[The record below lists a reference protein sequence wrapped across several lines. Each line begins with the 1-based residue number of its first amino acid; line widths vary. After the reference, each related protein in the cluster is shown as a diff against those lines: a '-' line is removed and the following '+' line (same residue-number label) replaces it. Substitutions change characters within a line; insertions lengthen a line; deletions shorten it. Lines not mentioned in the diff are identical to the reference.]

1 MISMKVSVVTP
12 NYNGKDFLY
21 AYFESLIKNSN
32 EIGEVIIVDNGSR
45 DGSQEF
51 IRNYREKVDFP
62 IVLIENSQNLGFA
75 EAVNQGIS
83 KARYDY
89 IFSLNNDTVVEKSA
103 ILELLNLLNTEE
115 RIFSVSS
122 KMVQFN
128 NPKLIDDA
136 GDDYTLLAYTKKRG
150 NNQNL
155 NKFIEVSEVFS
166 SCAGAALYRKDL
178 LEELGGFD
186 SEFFAYMEDV
196 DLGYRARING
206 YKNMFCPN
214 AVVYHIGSATTGS
227 QYNEFKVRLAA
238 RNNVWVVY
246 KNLPI
251 PQKIVNI
258 LFLFLGFLIKYVFFL
273 KKGFGPIYLNGLKE
287 GLRTRNK
294 IKKVEFKSKN
304 WKNYFKI
311 EYELIKNT
319 FKLLKR

>member
-1 MISMKVSVVTP
+1 MKVSVVTP

-32 EIGEVIIVDNGSR
+32 EIGEVIIVDNGST

-83 KARYDY
+83 KARHDY
-89 IFSLNNDTVVEKSA
+89 VFSLNNDTVVEKSA
-103 ILELLNLLNTEE
+103 ILELLNLLNTDE
-115 RIFSVSS
+115 RIFSASS

-128 NPKLIDDA
+128 NHELIDDA

-206 YKNMFCPN
+206 YKNLFCPN

-273 KKGFGPIYLNGLKE
+273 KKGFGPTYLNGLKE
-287 GLRTRNK
+287 GLKTRNK
-294 IKKVEFKSKN
+294 IKKVEFRSKN

>member
-32 EIGEVIIVDNGSR
+32 EIGEVIIVDNGST

-51 IRNYREKVDFP
+51 IRNYRENVDFP

-89 IFSLNNDTVVEKSA
+89 VFSLNNDTVVEKSA
-103 ILELLNLLNTEE
+103 ILELLTLLNTDEM
-115 RIFSVSS
+115 IFSASS

-128 NPKLIDDA
+128 SPDLIDDA

-206 YKNMFCPN
+206 YKNLFCPN

-273 KKGFGPIYLNGLKE
+273 KKGFGPTYLNGLKE
-287 GLRTRNK
+287 GLKTRNK

>member
-103 ILELLNLLNTEE
+103 ILELLNLLNTDG

-128 NPKLIDDA
+128 NPELIDDA

-155 NKFIEVSEVFS
+155 NNFIEVSEIFS

-178 LEELGGFD
+178 LEELDGFD

-206 YKNMFCPN
+206 YKNLFCPN
-214 AVVYHIGSATTGS
+214 AIVYHIGSATTGS

-238 RNNVWVVY
+238 RNNVLVVY
-246 KNLPI
+246 KNLPTL
-251 PQKIVNI
+251 QKIVNI
-258 LFLFLGFLIKYVFFL
+258 LFLFLGFLIKYLFFL
-273 KKGFGPIYLNGLKE
+273 KKGFGPIYLEGLKE
-287 GLRTRNK
+287 GLKTRNK

>member
-1 MISMKVSVVTP
+1 MKVSVVTP

-21 AYFESLIKNSN
+21 AYFESLNKNSN
-32 EIGEVIIVDNGSR
+32 EIGEVIIVDNGSN

-103 ILELLNLLNTEE
+103 ILELLNLLNTDG

-122 KMVQFN
+122 KMVRFN
-128 NPKLIDDA
+128 NPELIDDA

-155 NKFIEVSEVFS
+155 NNFIEVSEIFS

-178 LEELGGFD
+178 LEELDGFD

-206 YKNMFCPN
+206 YKNLFCPN
-214 AVVYHIGSATTGS
+214 AIVYHIGSATTGS

-258 LFLFLGFLIKYVFFL
+258 LFLFLGFLIKYLFFL
-273 KKGFGPIYLNGLKE
+273 KKGFGPIYLEGLKE
-287 GLRTRNK
+287 GLKTRNK

>member
-32 EIGEVIIVDNGSR
+32 EIGEVIIVDNGSN

-103 ILELLNLLNTEE
+103 ILELLNLLNTDG

-128 NPKLIDDA
+128 NPELIDDA

-155 NKFIEVSEVFS
+155 NKFIEVSEIFS

-206 YKNMFCPN
+206 YKNLFCPN
-214 AVVYHIGSATTGS
+214 AIVYHIGSATTGS

-238 RNNVWVVY
+238 RNNVLVVY
-246 KNLPI
+246 KNLPTL
-251 PQKIVNI
+251 QKIVNI
-258 LFLFLGFLIKYVFFL
+258 LFLFLGFLIKYLFFL
-273 KKGFGPIYLNGLKE
+273 KKGFGPIYLEGLKE
-287 GLRTRNK
+287 GLKTRNK

>member
-1 MISMKVSVVTP
+1 MKVSVVTP

-21 AYFESLIKNSN
+21 AYFESLNKNSN
-32 EIGEVIIVDNGSR
+32 EIGEVIIVDNGSN

-103 ILELLNLLNTEE
+103 ILELLNLLNTDG

-122 KMVQFN
+122 KMIQFD
-128 NPKLIDDA
+128 NPKLVDDA

-155 NKFIEVSEVFS
+155 NKFIEVSEIFS

-214 AVVYHIGSATTGS
+214 AIVYHIGSATTGS

-258 LFLFLGFLIKYVFFL
+258 LFLFLGFLIKYLFFL
-273 KKGFGPIYLNGLKE
+273 KKGFGPIYLEGLKE

>member
-1 MISMKVSVVTP
+1 MKVSVVTP

-32 EIGEVIIVDNGSR
+32 EIGEVIIVDNGSS

-83 KARYDY
+83 KARHDY
-89 IFSLNNDTVVEKSA
+89 VFSLNNDTVVEKSA
-103 ILELLNLLNTEE
+103 ILELLNLLNTDE
-115 RIFSVSS
+115 RIFSASS

-128 NPKLIDDA
+128 NPELIDDA

-206 YKNMFCPN
+206 YKNLFCPN

-273 KKGFGPIYLNGLKE
+273 KKGFGPTYLNGLKE
-287 GLRTRNK
+287 GLKTRNK
-294 IKKVEFKSKN
+294 IKKVEFRSKN

>member
-32 EIGEVIIVDNGSR
+32 EIGEVIIVDNGSN

-103 ILELLNLLNTEE
+103 ILELLNLLNTDG

-128 NPKLIDDA
+128 NPELIDDA

-155 NKFIEVSEVFS
+155 NNFIEVSEIFS

-178 LEELGGFD
+178 LEELDGFD

-206 YKNMFCPN
+206 YKNLFCPN
-214 AVVYHIGSATTGS
+214 AIVYHIGSATTGS

-258 LFLFLGFLIKYVFFL
+258 LFLFLGFLIKYLFFL
-273 KKGFGPIYLNGLKE
+273 KKGFGPIYLEGLKE
-287 GLRTRNK
+287 GLKTRNK
-294 IKKVEFKSKN
+294 FKKDKFKSKN
-304 WKNYFKI
+304 WKNYYKI

>member
-21 AYFESLIKNSN
+21 AYFESLNKNSN
-32 EIGEVIIVDNGSR
+32 EIGEVIIVDNGSS

-62 IVLIENSQNLGFA
+62 IILIENSQNLGFA

-89 IFSLNNDTVVEKSA
+89 IFSLNNDAVVEKSA
-103 ILELLNLLNTEE
+103 ILELLNLLNTDG

-128 NPKLIDDA
+128 NPELIDDA

-155 NKFIEVSEVFS
+155 NNFIEVSEIFS

-178 LEELGGFD
+178 LEELDGFD

-206 YKNMFCPN
+206 YKNLFCPN
-214 AVVYHIGSATTGS
+214 AIVYHIGSATTGS

-238 RNNVWVVY
+238 RNNVLVVY
-246 KNLPI
+246 KNLPTL
-251 PQKIVNI
+251 QKIVNI
-258 LFLFLGFLIKYVFFL
+258 LFLFLGFLIKYLFFL
-273 KKGFGPIYLNGLKE
+273 KKGFGPIYLEGLKE
-287 GLRTRNK
+287 GLKTRNK

>member
-32 EIGEVIIVDNGSR
+32 EIGEVIIVDNGSN

-103 ILELLNLLNTEE
+103 ILELLNLLNTDG

-128 NPKLIDDA
+128 NPELIDDA
-136 GDDYTLLAYTKKRG
+136 GDDYTLLAYTKKKG

-155 NKFIEVSEVFS
+155 NNFIEVSEIFS

-206 YKNMFCPN
+206 YKNLFCPN
-214 AVVYHIGSATTGS
+214 AIVYHIGSATTGS

-258 LFLFLGFLIKYVFFL
+258 LFLFLGFLIKYLFFL
-273 KKGFGPIYLNGLKE
+273 KKGFGPIYLEGLKE
-287 GLRTRNK
+287 GLKTRNK

>member
-1 MISMKVSVVTP
+1 MKVSVVTP

-32 EIGEVIIVDNGSR
+32 EIGEVIIVDNGSN

-103 ILELLNLLNTEE
+103 ILELLNLLNTDG

-128 NPKLIDDA
+128 NPELIDDA

-155 NKFIEVSEVFS
+155 NKFIEVSEIFS

-206 YKNMFCPN
+206 YKNLFCPN
-214 AVVYHIGSATTGS
+214 AIVYHIGSATTGS

-238 RNNVWVVY
+238 RNNVLVVY
-246 KNLPI
+246 KNLPTL
-251 PQKIVNI
+251 QKIVNI
-258 LFLFLGFLIKYVFFL
+258 LFLFLGFLIKYLFFL
-273 KKGFGPIYLNGLKE
+273 KKGFGPIYLEGLKE
-287 GLRTRNK
+287 GLKTRNK

>member
-32 EIGEVIIVDNGSR
+32 EIGEVIIVDNGSS

-62 IVLIENSQNLGFA
+62 IVLIENNQNLGFA

-83 KARYDY
+83 KARHDY
-89 IFSLNNDTVVEKSA
+89 VFSLNNDTVVEKSA
-103 ILELLNLLNTEE
+103 ILELLNLLNTDE
-115 RIFSVSS
+115 RIFSASS

-128 NPKLIDDA
+128 NPELIDDA

-150 NNQNL
+150 NNKNL

-206 YKNMFCPN
+206 YKNLFCPN

-273 KKGFGPIYLNGLKE
+273 KKGFGPTYLNGLKE
-287 GLRTRNK
+287 GLKTRNK
-294 IKKVEFKSKN
+294 IKKVEFRSKN

>member
-1 MISMKVSVVTP
+1 MKVSVVTP

-32 EIGEVIIVDNGSR
+32 EIGEVIIVDNGSN

-103 ILELLNLLNTEE
+103 ILELLNLLNTDG

-128 NPKLIDDA
+128 NPELIDDA

-155 NKFIEVSEVFS
+155 NNFIEVSEIFS

-178 LEELGGFD
+178 LEELDGFD

-196 DLGYRARING
+196 DLGYRARVNG
-206 YKNMFCPN
+206 YKNLFCPN
-214 AVVYHIGSATTGS
+214 AIVYHIGSATTGS

-238 RNNVWVVY
+238 RNNVLVVY
-246 KNLPI
+246 KNLPTL
-251 PQKIVNI
+251 QKIVNI
-258 LFLFLGFLIKYVFFL
+258 LFLFLGFLIKYLFFL
-273 KKGFGPIYLNGLKE
+273 KKGFGPIYLEGLKE
-287 GLRTRNK
+287 GLKTRNK

>member
-32 EIGEVIIVDNGSR
+32 EIGEVIIVDNGSS

-103 ILELLNLLNTEE
+103 ILELLNLLNTDW

-206 YKNMFCPN
+206 YKNLFCPN
-214 AVVYHIGSATTGS
+214 AIVYHIGSATTGS

-251 PQKIVNI
+251 PQKTVNI
-258 LFLFLGFLIKYVFFL
+258 LFLFLGFLIKYMFFL
-273 KKGFGPIYLNGLKE
+273 KKGFGSIYLNGLKE
-287 GLRTRNK
+287 GLKTRNK

>member
-1 MISMKVSVVTP
+1 MKVSVVTP

-21 AYFESLIKNSN
+21 AYFESLNKNSN
-32 EIGEVIIVDNGSR
+32 EIGEVIIVDNGSN

-89 IFSLNNDTVVEKSA
+89 VFSLNNDTVVEKSA
-103 ILELLNLLNTEE
+103 ILELLNLLNTDG

-128 NPKLIDDA
+128 NPELIDDA

-155 NKFIEVSEVFS
+155 NNFIEVSEIFS

-178 LEELGGFD
+178 LEELDGFD

-206 YKNMFCPN
+206 YKNLFCPN
-214 AVVYHIGSATTGS
+214 AIVYHIGSATTGS

-258 LFLFLGFLIKYVFFL
+258 LFLFLGFLIKYLFFL
-273 KKGFGPIYLNGLKE
+273 KKGFGPIYLEGLKE
-287 GLRTRNK
+287 GLKTRNK

>member
-32 EIGEVIIVDNGSR
+32 EIGEVIIVDNGST

-83 KARYDY
+83 KARHDY
-89 IFSLNNDTVVEKSA
+89 VFSLNNDAVVEKSA
-103 ILELLNLLNTEE
+103 ILELLNLLNTDE
-115 RIFSVSS
+115 RIFSASS

-128 NPKLIDDA
+128 NHELIDDA

-206 YKNMFCPN
+206 YKNLFCPN

-273 KKGFGPIYLNGLKE
+273 KKGFGPTYLNGLKE
-287 GLRTRNK
+287 GLKTRNK
-294 IKKVEFKSKN
+294 IKKVEFRSKN

>member
-1 MISMKVSVVTP
+1 MKVSVVTP

-128 NPKLIDDA
+128 NPELIDDA

-206 YKNMFCPN
+206 YKNLFCPN
-214 AVVYHIGSATTGS
+214 AIVYHMGSATTGS

-251 PQKIVNI
+251 PQKIVNV

>member
-32 EIGEVIIVDNGSR
+32 EIGEVIIVDNGSN

-128 NPKLIDDA
+128 NPELIDDA

-206 YKNMFCPN
+206 YKNLFCPN
-214 AVVYHIGSATTGS
+214 AIVYHMGSATTGS

-251 PQKIVNI
+251 PQKIVNV

>member
-32 EIGEVIIVDNGSR
+32 EIGEVIIVDNGSS

-214 AVVYHIGSATTGS
+214 AVVYHMGSATTGT

-273 KKGFGPIYLNGLKE
+273 KKGFGPTYLNGLKE
-287 GLRTRNK
+287 GLKTRNK
-294 IKKVEFKSKN
+294 IKKVEFRSKN

>member
-103 ILELLNLLNTEE
+103 ILELLNLLNTDG

-206 YKNMFCPN
+206 YKNLFCPN

-251 PQKIVNI
+251 PQKIVNV
-258 LFLFLGFLIKYVFFL
+258 LFLFLGFLIKYIFFL

>member
-128 NPKLIDDA
+128 NPELIDDA

-206 YKNMFCPN
+206 YKNLFCPN
-214 AVVYHIGSATTGS
+214 AIVYHMGSATTGS

>member
-21 AYFESLIKNSN
+21 AYFESLNKNSN
-32 EIGEVIIVDNGSR
+32 EIGEVIIVDNGSN

-103 ILELLNLLNTEE
+103 ILELLNLLNTDG

-128 NPKLIDDA
+128 NPELIDDA

-155 NKFIEVSEVFS
+155 NNFIEVSEIFS

-206 YKNMFCPN
+206 YKNLFCPN
-214 AVVYHIGSATTGS
+214 AIVYHIGSATTGS

-238 RNNVWVVY
+238 RNNVLVVY
-246 KNLPI
+246 KNLPT

-258 LFLFLGFLIKYVFFL
+258 LFLFLGFLIKYLFFL
-273 KKGFGPIYLNGLKE
+273 KKGFGPIYLEGLKE
-287 GLRTRNK
+287 GLKTRNK

>member
-1 MISMKVSVVTP
+1 MKVSVVTP

-21 AYFESLIKNSN
+21 AYFESLNKNSN
-32 EIGEVIIVDNGSR
+32 EIGEVIIVDNGSS

-62 IVLIENSQNLGFA
+62 IILIENSQNLGFA

-89 IFSLNNDTVVEKSA
+89 IFSLNNDAVVEKSA
-103 ILELLNLLNTEE
+103 ILKLLNLLNTEE

-128 NPKLIDDA
+128 SPELIDDA

-155 NKFIEVSEVFS
+155 NKFIEVSEIFS

-206 YKNMFCPN
+206 YKNLLCPN
-214 AVVYHIGSATTGS
+214 AIVYHIGSATTGS

-258 LFLFLGFLIKYVFFL
+258 LFLFLGFLIKYLFFL

-287 GLRTRNK
+287 GLKTRNK

>member
-32 EIGEVIIVDNGSR
+32 EIGEVIIVDNGSS

-51 IRNYREKVDFP
+51 VRNYREKVDFP

-103 ILELLNLLNTEE
+103 ILELLNLLNTDE
-115 RIFSVSS
+115 RVFSASS

-128 NPKLIDDA
+128 NPELIDDA

-166 SCAGAALYRKDL
+166 SCAGAALYRKGL

-206 YKNMFCPN
+206 YKNLFCPN

-273 KKGFGPIYLNGLKE
+273 KKGFGPTYLNGLKE
-287 GLRTRNK
+287 GLKTRNK
-294 IKKVEFKSKN
+294 IKKVEFRSKN

>member
-128 NPKLIDDA
+128 NPELIDDA

-155 NKFIEVSEVFS
+155 NKFIEVSKVFS

-206 YKNMFCPN
+206 YKNLFCPN
-214 AVVYHIGSATTGS
+214 AIVYHIGSATTGS

-251 PQKIVNI
+251 PQKTVNI
-258 LFLFLGFLIKYVFFL
+258 LFLFLGFLIKYMFFL
-273 KKGFGPIYLNGLKE
+273 KKGFGSIYLNGLKE
-287 GLRTRNK
+287 GLKTRNK

>member
-21 AYFESLIKNSN
+21 AYFESLNKNSN
-32 EIGEVIIVDNGSR
+32 EIGEVIIVDNGSN
-45 DGSQEF
+45 DGSQKF

-103 ILELLNLLNTEE
+103 ILELLNLLNTDG

-128 NPKLIDDA
+128 NPELIDDA

-155 NKFIEVSEVFS
+155 NNFIEVSEIFS

-178 LEELGGFD
+178 LEELDGFD

-206 YKNMFCPN
+206 YKNLFCPN
-214 AVVYHIGSATTGS
+214 AIVYHIGSATTGS

-238 RNNVWVVY
+238 RNNVLVVY
-246 KNLPI
+246 KNLPTL
-251 PQKIVNI
+251 QKIVNI
-258 LFLFLGFLIKYVFFL
+258 LFLFLGFLIKYLFFL
-273 KKGFGPIYLNGLKE
+273 KKGFGPIYLEGLKE
-287 GLRTRNK
+287 GLKTRNK

>member
-89 IFSLNNDTVVEKSA
+89 IFSLNNDTVVKKSA

-128 NPKLIDDA
+128 NPELIDDA

-206 YKNMFCPN
+206 YKNLFCPN
-214 AVVYHIGSATTGS
+214 AIVYHIGSATTGS

-258 LFLFLGFLIKYVFFL
+258 LFLFLGFLIKYLFFL
-273 KKGFGPIYLNGLKE
+273 KKGFGPIYLEGLKE
-287 GLRTRNK
+287 GLKTRNK

>member
-21 AYFESLIKNSN
+21 AYFESLNKNSN
-32 EIGEVIIVDNGSR
+32 EIGEVIIVDNGSN

-103 ILELLNLLNTEE
+103 ILELLNLLNTDG

-128 NPKLIDDA
+128 NPELIDDA

-155 NKFIEVSEVFS
+155 NNFIEVSEIFS

-178 LEELGGFD
+178 LEELDGFD

-258 LFLFLGFLIKYVFFL
+258 LFLFLGFLIKYLFFL
-273 KKGFGPIYLNGLKE
+273 KKGFGPIYLEGLKE
-287 GLRTRNK
+287 GLKTRNK

>member
-1 MISMKVSVVTP
+1 MKVSVVTP

-32 EIGEVIIVDNGSR
+32 EIGEVIIVDNGSN

-103 ILELLNLLNTEE
+103 ILELLNLLNTDG

-128 NPKLIDDA
+128 NPELIDDA

-155 NKFIEVSEVFS
+155 NNFIEVSEIFS

-178 LEELGGFD
+178 LEELDGFD

-206 YKNMFCPN
+206 YKNLFCPN
-214 AVVYHIGSATTGS
+214 AIVYHIGSATTGS

-238 RNNVWVVY
+238 RNNVLVVY
-246 KNLPI
+246 KNLPTL
-251 PQKIVNI
+251 QKIVNI
-258 LFLFLGFLIKYVFFL
+258 LFLFLGFLIKYLFFL
-273 KKGFGPIYLNGLKE
+273 KKGFGPIYLEGLKE
-287 GLRTRNK
+287 GLKTRNK

>member
-32 EIGEVIIVDNGSR
+32 EIGEVIIVDNGSS

-83 KARYDY
+83 KARHDY
-89 IFSLNNDTVVEKSA
+89 VFSLNNDTVVEKSA
-103 ILELLNLLNTEE
+103 ILELLNLLNTDE
-115 RIFSVSS
+115 RIFSASS

-128 NPKLIDDA
+128 NPELIDDA

-206 YKNMFCPN
+206 YKNLFCPN

-273 KKGFGPIYLNGLKE
+273 KKGFGPTYLNGLKE
-287 GLRTRNK
+287 GLKTRNK
-294 IKKVEFKSKN
+294 IKKVEFRSKN

>member
-1 MISMKVSVVTP
+1 MKVSVVTP

-32 EIGEVIIVDNGSR
+32 EIGEVIIVDNGSN

-103 ILELLNLLNTEE
+103 ILELLNLLNTDG

-128 NPKLIDDA
+128 NPELIDDA

-155 NKFIEVSEVFS
+155 NNFIEVSEIFS

-206 YKNMFCPN
+206 YKNLFCPN
-214 AVVYHIGSATTGS
+214 AIVYHIGSATTGS

-246 KNLPI
+246 KNLPTL
-251 PQKIVNI
+251 QKIVNI
-258 LFLFLGFLIKYVFFL
+258 LFLFLGFLIKYLFFL
-273 KKGFGPIYLNGLKE
+273 KKGFGPIYLKGLKE

>member
-21 AYFESLIKNSN
+21 AYFESLNKNSN
-32 EIGEVIIVDNGSR
+32 EIGEVIIVDNGSN

-103 ILELLNLLNTEE
+103 ILELLNLLNTDG

-128 NPKLIDDA
+128 NPELIDDA

-155 NKFIEVSEVFS
+155 NNFIEVSEIFS

-178 LEELGGFD
+178 LEELDGFD

-206 YKNMFCPN
+206 YKNLFCPN
-214 AVVYHIGSATTGS
+214 AIVYHIGSATTGS

-258 LFLFLGFLIKYVFFL
+258 LFLFLGFLIKYLFFL
-273 KKGFGPIYLNGLKE
+273 KKGFGPIYLEGLKE
-287 GLRTRNK
+287 GLKTRNK

>member
-1 MISMKVSVVTP
+1 MKVSVVTP

-21 AYFESLIKNSN
+21 AYFESLNKNSN
-32 EIGEVIIVDNGSR
+32 EIGEVIIVDNGSN

-103 ILELLNLLNTEE
+103 ILELLNLLNTDG

-128 NPKLIDDA
+128 NPELIDDA

-155 NKFIEVSEVFS
+155 NNFIEVSEIFS

-178 LEELGGFD
+178 LEELDGFD

-206 YKNMFCPN
+206 YKNLFCPN
-214 AVVYHIGSATTGS
+214 AIVYHIGSATTGS

-246 KNLPI
+246 KNLPT

-258 LFLFLGFLIKYVFFL
+258 LFLFLGFLIKYLFFL
-273 KKGFGPIYLNGLKE
+273 KKGFGPIYLEGLKE
-287 GLRTRNK
+287 GLKTRNK

>member
-103 ILELLNLLNTEE
+103 ILELLNLLNTDG

-122 KMVQFN
+122 KMIQFD
-128 NPKLIDDA
+128 NPKLVDDA

-155 NKFIEVSEVFS
+155 NKFIEVSEIFS

-206 YKNMFCPN
+206 YKNLFCPN
-214 AVVYHIGSATTGS
+214 AIVYHMGSATTGS

-251 PQKIVNI
+251 PQKIVNV

-294 IKKVEFKSKN
+294 IKKVEFRSKN

>member
-1 MISMKVSVVTP
+1 MKVSVVTP

-128 NPKLIDDA
+128 NSELIDDA

-206 YKNMFCPN
+206 YKNLFCPN
-214 AVVYHIGSATTGS
+214 AIVYHIGSATTGS

-251 PQKIVNI
+251 PQKIVNV

>member
-21 AYFESLIKNSN
+21 AYFESLNKNSN
-32 EIGEVIIVDNGSR
+32 EIGEVIIVDNGSN

-103 ILELLNLLNTEE
+103 ILELLNLLNTDG

-128 NPKLIDDA
+128 NPELIDDA

-155 NKFIEVSEVFS
+155 NNFIEVSEIFS

-178 LEELGGFD
+178 LEELDGFD

-206 YKNMFCPN
+206 YKNLFCPN
-214 AVVYHIGSATTGS
+214 AIVYHIGSATTGS

-238 RNNVWVVY
+238 RNNVLVVY

-258 LFLFLGFLIKYVFFL
+258 LFLFLGFLIKYLFFL
-273 KKGFGPIYLNGLKE
+273 KKGFGPIYLEGLKE
-287 GLRTRNK
+287 GLKTRNK

>member
-128 NPKLIDDA
+128 NSELIDDA

-206 YKNMFCPN
+206 YKNLFCPN
-214 AVVYHIGSATTGS
+214 AIVYHIGSATTGS

-251 PQKIVNI
+251 PQKIVNV